1 MATYMI
7 FLREGEIFNPEEMA
21 TYNTLTRTTLGN
33 FKLKPLVIYGNLETM
48 EGDAPDGLVMLEFP
62 SAEEAKS
69 WYYSS
74 GYQTAAE
81 HRKLAANYRVF
92 MVEGV

>member
-21 TYNTLTRTTLGN
+21 TYSTLTRTTLGN
-33 FKLKPLVIYGNLETM
+33 FNLKPLVVYGNLETL

-62 SAEEAKS
+62 SAQEAKS

-74 GYQTAAE
+74 EYQAAVE

-92 MVEGV
+92 MVEGI

>member
-7 FLREGEIFNPEEMA
+7 FIRDGEVFDPAEMA
-21 TYNTLTRTTLGN
+21 TYNTLTRTTLGD
-33 FKLKPLVIYGNLETM
+33 FALKPLVVYGNLESM
-48 EGDAPDGLVMLEFP
+48 EGPAPDGVVVVEFP
-62 SAEEAKS
+62 SAEDAKA

-74 GYQTAAE
+74 SYQAAAE
-81 HRKLAANYRVF
+81 HRKKAANYRVF